1 MKGQRIHDSVF
12 LKINSERYTPPAHLP
27 GFHYWDKEYME
38 WENML
43 EIGVSIVLVQKYISD
58 LKQVMQENFS
68 TLDDTLQAI
77 EKFMS
82 TGKLVQFEYYTLSY
96 HINYLTLLTFDQM

>member
-12 LKINSERYTPPAHLP
+12 LKINSERYTPRARLP
-27 GFHYWDKEYME
+27 GFHYWNKKYME

-43 EIGVSIVLVQKYISD
+43 EIGASIVSAQNYISD
-58 LKQVMQENFS
+58 LKQVTQENFA
-68 TLDDTLQAI
+68 TLDDTLQAV

-82 TGKLVQFEYYTLSY
+82 TGKSLQFECYTLS
-96 HINYLTLLTFDQM
+96 

>member
-1 MKGQRIHDSVF
+1 MKGQQIHDSVF
-12 LKINSERYTPPAHLP
+12 LKINSEEYTPPARLP
-27 GFHYWDKEYME
+27 GFPYWDKEYME
-38 WENML
+38 RENML
-43 EIGVSIVLVQKYISD
+43 ERGASIVSAQKYISD
-58 LKQVMQENFS
+58 LKQVTQENFS

-96 HINYLTLLTFDQM
+96 RINYLTLLTFDQM